1 MPSYD
6 EQHRRWRAGWM
17 NEGNPL
23 KFSTFIRA
31 VAEQDLT
38 V

>member
-1 MPSYD
+1 MMSSIGHGVPK
-6 EQHRRWRAGWM
+6 WM

-23 KFSTFIRA
+23 EFSTFIRA
-31 VAEQDLT
+31 VTEQDLT

>member
-1 MPSYD
+1 MMSSIGDGVP
-6 EQHRRWRAGWM
+6 EWM

-23 KFSTFIRA
+23 EFSTFIRA